1 MKVEHT
7 FHEKF
12 TIHIKKHFDENVND
26 DEIIYS
32 TKEFFRIDY
41 F

>member
-12 TIHIKKHFDENVND
+12 TVHIKKHFDENVN

-32 TKEFFRIDY
+32 TKEFFRINY